1 MNGTNGLDEGA
12 MPTMNV
18 QPNPTSGTCMVSFP
32 GAVDP
37 QVGLLN
43 ATGQVVLEQTLK
55 GVAPTFQLD
64 FTGHTPGAY
73 ILESRSRSGI
83 QRTRIIHQ

>member
-1 MNGTNGLDEGA
+1 MNGTNGLDEGV
-12 MPTMNV
+12 MPTLNV

-37 QVGLLN
+37 QVRLLN
-43 ATGQVVLEQTLK
+43 ATGQVVMEQALK

-64 FTGHTPGAY
+64 FTGHASGAY
-73 ILESRSRSGI
+73 ILEARSRSGI